1 MSDEGLRK
9 IFESSSKELVVLR
22 DKMNLDQKKFVLSL
36 MLMDSDLINSLTN
49 DEYDDILI
57 GIVTLRM
64 LGSLEQE
71 SIYVVIVFYYY
82 NNFLFSFQLF
92 VLQNFRSRKG
102 Y

>member
-64 LGSLEQE
+64 LGSLE
-71 SIYVVIVFYYY
+71 
-82 NNFLFSFQLF
+82 
-92 VLQNFRSRKG
+92 
-102 Y
+102 